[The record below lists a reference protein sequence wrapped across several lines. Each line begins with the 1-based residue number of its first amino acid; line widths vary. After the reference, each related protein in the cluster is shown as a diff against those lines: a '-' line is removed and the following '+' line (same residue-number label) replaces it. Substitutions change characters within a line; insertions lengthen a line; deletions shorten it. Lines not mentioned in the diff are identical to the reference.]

1 MYCEKCGTLNEEG
14 SKFCI
19 KCGAPLPVVEMKA
32 EAPAKPAKV
41 EAPAEPKA
49 EAPAKPAKVE
59 APAEPKV
66 EKAEAPEL
74 PKMPQAP
81 EPQQTQQ
88 QAQAAQ
94 QQAQTQQQASG
105 QAGQTQQSN
114 FGNQFQGVQDQVT
127 SGFHEFQNI
136 VTGNTFKNYLI
147 EGYKNP
153 IEAVR
158 IGCEGAMLKEG
169 LIIYFAKDI
178 LCALF
183 MMLRDLGHF
192 PIMLIVLLALDAVQ
206 LFISLGIG
214 KAFGGKASMAQW
226 FGAMGGGCILTG
238 TLSVA
243 GYLLVD
249 INLAFLSG
257 LLVAVGALISIV
269 VMVKTFEI
277 GMDLH
282 NNKLIYSIVVTLVLV
297 AIAMLLVAMVFGA
310 YIAQSQLSALEEM
323 LQNFM

>member
-32 EAPAKPAKV
+32 ETPAKPAKV
-41 EAPAEPKA
+41 ETPT
-49 EAPAKPAKVE
+49 
-59 APAEPKV
+59 EPKV
-66 EKAEAPEL
+66 EKVEAPEL

-88 QAQAAQ
+88 QAQADQQQAQ

-214 KAFGGKASMAQW
+214 KVFGGKASMAQW

-238 TLSVA
+238 TLSVV

-269 VMVKTFEI
+269 IMVKTFEI

>member
-32 EAPAKPAKV
+32 ETPAKPAKV
-41 EAPAEPKA
+41 ETPT
-49 EAPAKPAKVE
+49 
-59 APAEPKV
+59 EPKV

-88 QAQAAQ
+88 QAQADQQQAQ

-105 QAGQTQQSN
+105 QASQTQQSN

-214 KAFGGKASMAQW
+214 KVFGGKASMAQW

-238 TLSVA
+238 TLSVV

-269 VMVKTFEI
+269 IMVKTFEI

>member
-32 EAPAKPAKV
+32 ETPAKPAKV
-41 EAPAEPKA
+41 ETPT
-49 EAPAKPAKVE
+49 
-59 APAEPKV
+59 EPKV

-88 QAQAAQ
+88 QAQADQQQAQ

-214 KAFGGKASMAQW
+214 KVFGGKASMAQW

-238 TLSVA
+238 TLSVV

-269 VMVKTFEI
+269 IMVKTFEI

>member
-19 KCGAPLPVVEMKA
+19 KCGAPLPVMNIKA
-32 EAPAKPAKV
+32 ETPAKPAKV
-41 EAPAEPKA
+41 E
-49 EAPAKPAKVE
+49 V
-59 APAEPKV
+59 PAEPKV
-66 EKAEAPEL
+66 EKTEAPEL
-74 PKMPQAP
+74 PKMPQTP
-81 EPQQTQQ
+81 EPQQARQQ
-88 QAQAAQ
+88 TQAAQ
-94 QQAQTQQQASG
+94 QQAQPQQQTQGETG
-105 QAGQTQQSN
+105 QQQSN

-158 IGCEGAMLKEG
+158 IGSEGAMLKEG
-169 LIIYFAKDI
+169 LIIYLAKDI

-192 PIMLIVLLALDAVQ
+192 PVMLIVLLAIDAVQ

-214 KAFGGKASMAQW
+214 KAFGGKASIAQW

-249 INLAFLSG
+249 MNLAFLSG
-257 LLVAVGALISIV
+257 ILVAVGALISIV
-269 VMVKTFEI
+269 VIVKTFEI
-277 GMDLH
+277 SMDLH
-282 NNKLIYSIVVTLVLV
+282 NNRLIYSIVVTLVLI
-297 AIAMLLVAMVFGA
+297 AIAMMLVVMIFGA

>member
-32 EAPAKPAKV
+32 ETPAKPAKV
-41 EAPAEPKA
+41 ETPT
-49 EAPAKPAKVE
+49 
-59 APAEPKV
+59 EPKV

-88 QAQAAQ
+88 QAHADQQQAQ

-105 QAGQTQQSN
+105 QASQTQQSN

>member
-32 EAPAKPAKV
+32 ETPAKPAKV
-41 EAPAEPKA
+41 ETPAEPK
-49 EAPAKPAKVE
+49 VE
-59 APAEPKV
+59 ASAEPKV

-94 QQAQTQQQASG
+94 QHAQTQQQASG
-105 QAGQTQQSN
+105 QPGQTQQSN

-158 IGCEGAMLKEG
+158 MGCEGAMLKEG

-192 PIMLIVLLALDAVQ
+192 PVMLIVLLALDAVQ

-282 NNKLIYSIVVTLVLV
+282 NNKLIYS
-297 AIAMLLVAMVFGA
+297 MVFGA

>member
-32 EAPAKPAKV
+32 ETPAKPAKV
-41 EAPAEPKA
+41 ETPT
-49 EAPAKPAKVE
+49 
-59 APAEPKV
+59 EPKV
-66 EKAEAPEL
+66 EKVEAPEL

-88 QAQAAQ
+88 QAHADQQQAQ

-105 QAGQTQQSN
+105 QASQTQQSN

-214 KAFGGKASMAQW
+214 KVFGGKASMAQW

-238 TLSVA
+238 TLSVV

-269 VMVKTFEI
+269 IMVKTFEI

>member
-32 EAPAKPAKV
+32 ETPAKPAKV
-41 EAPAEPKA
+41 ETPT
-49 EAPAKPAKVE
+49 
-59 APAEPKV
+59 EPKV

-88 QAQAAQ
+88 QAHADQQQAQ

-105 QAGQTQQSN
+105 QASQTQQSN

-192 PIMLIVLLALDAVQ
+192 PVMLIVLLALDAVQ

-269 VMVKTFEI
+269 IMVKTLEI

-297 AIAMLLVAMVFGA
+297 AISMLLVAMVFGA

>member
-1 MYCEKCGTLNEEG
+1 
-14 SKFCI
+14 
-19 KCGAPLPVVEMKA
+19 
-32 EAPAKPAKV
+32 
-41 EAPAEPKA
+41 
-49 EAPAKPAKVE
+49 
-59 APAEPKV
+59 
-66 EKAEAPEL
+66 
-74 PKMPQAP
+74 MPQAP

-88 QAQAAQ
+88 QAHADQQQAQ

-105 QAGQTQQSN
+105 QASQTQQSN

-158 IGCEGAMLKEG
+158 IGCESAMLKEG

-297 AIAMLLVAMVFGA
+297 AISMLLVAMVFGA

>member
-32 EAPAKPAKV
+32 ETPAKPAKV
-41 EAPAEPKA
+41 ETPT
-49 EAPAKPAKVE
+49 
-59 APAEPKV
+59 EPKV

-88 QAQAAQ
+88 QAHADQQQAQ

-105 QAGQTQQSN
+105 QASQTQQSN

-269 VMVKTFEI
+269 IMVKTFEI
-277 GMDLH
+277 DMDLH

>member
-32 EAPAKPAKV
+32 ETPAKPAKV
-41 EAPAEPKA
+41 ETPT
-49 EAPAKPAKVE
+49 
-59 APAEPKV
+59 EPKV

-88 QAQAAQ
+88 QAHADQQQAQ

-105 QAGQTQQSN
+105 QASQTQQSN

-277 GMDLH
+277 DMDLH

>member
-19 KCGAPLPVVEMKA
+19 KCRAPLPVVEMKA
-32 EAPAKPAKV
+32 ETPAKPAKV
-41 EAPAEPKA
+41 ETPT
-49 EAPAKPAKVE
+49 
-59 APAEPKV
+59 EPKV
-66 EKAEAPEL
+66 EKVEAPEL

-88 QAQAAQ
+88 QAQADQQQAQ

-214 KAFGGKASMAQW
+214 KVFGGKASMAQW

-238 TLSVA
+238 TLSVV

-269 VMVKTFEI
+269 IMVKTFEI

>member
-32 EAPAKPAKV
+32 ETPAKPAKV
-41 EAPAEPKA
+41 ETPT
-49 EAPAKPAKVE
+49 
-59 APAEPKV
+59 EPKV

-88 QAQAAQ
+88 QAHADQQQAQ

-105 QAGQTQQSN
+105 QASQTQQSN

-269 VMVKTFEI
+269 IMVKTFEI
-277 GMDLH
+277 DMDLH
-282 NNKLIYSIVVTLVLV
+282 NNKLIYSIVVTSVLV